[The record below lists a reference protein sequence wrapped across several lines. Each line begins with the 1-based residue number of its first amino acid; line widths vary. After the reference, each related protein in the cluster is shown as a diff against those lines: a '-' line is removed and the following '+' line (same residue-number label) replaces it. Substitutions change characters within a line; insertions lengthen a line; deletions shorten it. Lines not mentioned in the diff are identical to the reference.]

1 MSCHAPSATMPS
13 VMMIENHL
21 TRSFVLSA
29 MSANGAA
36 QLLTVRVAHAHLAV
50 LQVLHLLLDLLD
62 NVLELAHLDLEHGQR
77 LLVRERVVVIRV
89 RANVDVQVD
98 RARALGR
105 LCNVSF
111 GPSLRLYSR
120 PVWTAFR
127 QTPTS
132 ADWCVVI
139 ANRLSPLMS
148 FLDRYTFLAC
158 DPSTMSMS
166 TRMPST
172 GGMFALTITKV
183 SPGAKFQMLPVS
195 TNRNNIRR

>member
-29 MSANGAA
+29 TSANGAA

-105 LCNVSF
+105 LCNVSLLTGVHSCTHVQS
-111 GPSLRLYSR
+111 GPPSGRHR
-120 PVWTAFR
+120 R
-127 QTPTS
+127 Q
-132 ADWCVVI
+132 
-139 ANRLSPLMS
+139 R
-148 FLDRYTFLAC
+148 
-158 DPSTMSMS
+158 
-166 TRMPST
+166 T
-172 GGMFALTITKV
+172 GA
-183 SPGAKFQMLPVS
+183 S
-195 TNRNNIRR
+195 